1 MLAVLF
7 FFLMFGQRQPTDVKN
22 TNAPIHHKD
31 DLDEEG
37 DEDSD
42 NDDSSDVYWALREQ
56 VKSQPSALSVLI

>member
-22 TNAPIHHKD
+22 TNAPIHTKD

-37 DEDSD
+37 DQDGD
-42 NDDSSDVYWALREQ
+42 NDDSSDVYWALMEH
-56 VKSQPSALSVLI
+56 VKSQPIALSVLI